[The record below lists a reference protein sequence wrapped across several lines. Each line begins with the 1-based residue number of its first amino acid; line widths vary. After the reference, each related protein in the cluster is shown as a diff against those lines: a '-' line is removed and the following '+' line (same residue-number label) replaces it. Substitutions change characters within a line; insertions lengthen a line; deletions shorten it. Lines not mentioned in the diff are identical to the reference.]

1 MKIAKG
7 SLLKEDNKVLPPK
20 SVADVCKKRRRS
32 DIRNVL
38 KMFDEVNP
46 IIRFVFRTNQ
56 TKRFAFK
63 NSIGRSDLPSIARS
77 ARISPTTEANL
88 KPWPLKPQAIETF
101 SS

>member
-1 MKIAKG
+1 MAKG

-20 SVADVCKKRRRS
+20 RVADVCIKRRRS

-38 KMFDEVNP
+38 KMFDEVKA
-46 IIRFVFRTNQ
+46 IIPFVFGTNQ

-63 NSIGRSDLPSIARS
+63 NSMERSVLPSIARS

-88 KPWPLKPQAIETF
+88 KP
-101 SS
+101 